1 MLPGPE
7 SMKILL
13 ASSEAV
19 PFAKTGG
26 LADVAA
32 GLSKALGRLG
42 HEVTLALPL
51 YPQQIPGS
59 IKCTRTG
66 LRVSVTL
73 GDRKSTAE
81 IVRARMPGSSVEVL
95 LMDRPAYFDRPALY
109 TSAGADY
116 TDNCERFVFL
126 SRAVLEAAR
135 ILDLRPDVIHA
146 NDWQTGLIPA
156 LVSEKLRGEPGFE
169 RTAAVFTIHNMAF
182 QGRFWHWDMALTGLG
197 WEYFNWRQMEFWGG
211 LNLLKTGI
219 VFADLVTTVSPTYA
233 REICTSEFGYGLEN
247 VLSER
252 SRDLIGILNGVDTD
266 EWDPAR
272 DTYLPRPYSIDSWNT
287 GKPVCKQALQQELG
301 LPQRADV
308 PIVATVSRLTDQ
320 KGFDLIRERIETL
333 LSGDLQFVVLGSGE
347 SAHEEFI
354 RSLSQRYPQ
363 QVAARIGFD
372 EALAHRI
379 EAASD
384 LFLMPSRFE
393 PCGLNQQYSMRY
405 GSVPVVHGVGGLAD
419 SVIDASPANLQ
430 RGSATGFVFHEYHP
444 DAFQQALQRS
454 LDAFRDRATWNS
466 IVHAGMSR
474 DCSWSKSATEY
485 VKVYEEAIR
494 HCAGAE

>member
-1 MLPGPE
+1 MR
-7 SMKILL
+7 ILL

-32 GLSKALGRLG
+32 GLSKALAGLG
-42 HEVTLALPL
+42 HDVTLVLPL
-51 YPQQIPGS
+51 YPQQIPSS
-59 IKCTRTG
+59 INRIRSG
-66 LRVSVTL
+66 LRVTVKL
-73 GDRKSTAE
+73 EDRTSSAE
-81 IVRARMPGSSVEVL
+81 IVRAWMPGSRVDVL
-95 LMDRPAYFDRPALY
+95 LVDQPVYFDRRALY
-109 TSAGADY
+109 TSDGADY

-126 SRAVLEAAR
+126 SRAVVEAVR

-156 LVSEKLRGEPGFE
+156 LVSEKLRHEPGFE
-169 RTAAVFTIHNMAF
+169 RTASVFTIHNMAF

-197 WEYFNWRQMEFWGG
+197 WEYFNWRQMEFWGH

-233 REICTSEFGYGLEN
+233 REICTPEFGYGLEN

-252 SRDLIGILNGVDTD
+252 SRDLIGILNGVDID
-266 EWDPAR
+266 EWDPAH
-272 DTYLPRPYSIDSWNT
+272 DKHLPQSYSIDSWKS
-287 GKPVCKQALQQELG
+287 GKPACKQALQEQLG

-308 PIVATVSRLTDQ
+308 PLIATVSRLTDQ
-320 KGFDLIRERIETL
+320 KGFDLIRDRIEDL
-333 LSGDLQFVVLGSGE
+333 LAGDLQFVVLGTGE
-347 SAHEEFI
+347 RTHEEFI
-354 RSLSQRYPQ
+354 RSLSQRYPR

-372 EALAHRI
+372 EGLAHRM

-384 LFLMPSRFE
+384 MFLMPSRFE

-405 GSVPVVHGVGGLAD
+405 GSVPIVHGVGGLAD
-419 SVIDASPANLQ
+419 SVIDASPENLQ
-430 RGSATGFVFHEYHP
+430 RATATGFVFHEYNP
-444 DAFQQALQRS
+444 QAFQQAVQRS
-454 LDAFRDRATWNS
+454 LETFRDQTTWS
-466 IVHAGMSR
+466 AIVHAGMSR
-474 DCSWSKSATEY
+474 DCSWSKSAAEY
-485 VKVYEEAIR
+485 VTVYEEAIR